1 MVDKLND
8 ILQDIFGQITYI
20 IYNYLKINGGEV
32 GIDYFNSHFF
42 PFEQEIRAAWS
53 NLTQHAEQTNK

>member
-8 ILQDIFGQITYI
+8 ILQDILVRLH

-32 GIDYFNSHFF
+32 GLDYFNSHFF
-42 PFEQEIRAAWS
+42 PFEQEIRAACS